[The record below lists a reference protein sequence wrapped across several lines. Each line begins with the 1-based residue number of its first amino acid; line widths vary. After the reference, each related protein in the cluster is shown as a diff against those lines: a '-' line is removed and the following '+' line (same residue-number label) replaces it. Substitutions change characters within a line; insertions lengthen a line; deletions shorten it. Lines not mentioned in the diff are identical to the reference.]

1 MKHIYNK
8 AIKGYVQI
16 DKCSL
21 GDLAEL
27 ARVSAD
33 YIRVLFCIYR
43 HADAENTLIC
53 DMSTI
58 AKILDIDISKVTE
71 AVRYLA
77 DNAYIEV
84 DCVRLSKHTRIYH
97 YLNSQDYYRQDKD
110 FCWITV
116 GTDEL
121 IETFSDNWLY
131 NRIIVNA
138 GITKCSD
145 NRIPNIIVKHEGNEM
160 FAEGINK

>member
-1 MKHIYNK
+1 
-8 AIKGYVQI
+8 
-16 DKCSL
+16 
-21 GDLAEL
+21 
-27 ARVSAD
+27 
-33 YIRVLFCIYR
+33 
-43 HADAENTLIC
+43 
-53 DMSTI
+53 MSTI

-110 FCWITV
+110 FCWITAN
-116 GTDEL
+116 TDEL

-145 NRIPNIIVKHEGNEM
+145 NRVPNIIVKHEGNEM
-160 FAEGINK
+160 FTKETV